1 MLTSIFVFALMQ
13 QASPAGIVTVSQGSR
28 SAIEAPREVTARTP
42 AEWQALWKQHGA
54 NEAAPAID
62 FAKEMVAAVFL
73 GTRSTG
79 GYAVDIRATR
89 REGTALVIEYAEQA
103 PGREDIVTQALTA
116 PFHIVRL
123 PRYAGDVRFRRVS
136 VGAAR

>member
-1 MLTSIFVFALMQ
+1 MVAFVLALALMQ
-13 QASPAGIVTVSQGSR
+13 SSSGIVTVSQGSR
-28 SAIEAPREVTARTP
+28 SAIEEPRDVTVRTL
-42 AEWQALWKQHGA
+42 AEWQALWKQHGG

-62 FAKEMVAAVFL
+62 FTKEMIAAVFL

-89 REGTALVIEYAEQA
+89 REGAALVIEYAEQA
-103 PGREDIVTQALTA
+103 PGRDAIVTQALTS

-123 PRYAGDVRFRRVS
+123 PRSAGEVRFRRVAP
-136 VGAAR
+136 GAAR